1 MDIESD
7 GMQARTRHAGLA
19 VALVLGV
26 SAGAWAQEAVP
37 AAPGA
42 ATAAPAPERAPE
54 TPPPPAAAVATPPP
68 AEPAAAPTVPTP
80 APVEAAPAPA
90 PAPVEVAPAPAP
102 APAALPPPPPPAPAP
117 PPSRPRR
124 AITDTDAQYGDLS
137 LPLKLS
143 PALMQVLLT
152 EVTIDLP
159 LPTGGSQRWQQRKG
173 GIVEAGSFTRQ
184 GLPLIETGRWR
195 IDGEGRYC
203 FSMDW
208 LAREP
213 ENWCHHVVKSDEGYF
228 LIAGEK
234 PDDPVRR
241 VYIDGR

>member
-1 MDIESD
+1 MGIES
-7 GMQARTRHAGLA
+7 GGKQARTRHARLA
-19 VALVLGV
+19 VALMLGV
-26 SAGAWAQEAVP
+26 HTGAWPQEAAPVP
-37 AAPGA
+37 
-42 ATAAPAPERAPE
+42 APAPAEVEVA
-54 TPPPPAAAVATPPP
+54 PAAVEVAPV
-68 AEPAAAPTVPTP
+68 PAAAPVEVAPAPAT

-90 PAPVEVAPAPAP
+90 SAPV
-102 APAALPPPPPPAPAP
+102 ALPPAPTPAP
-117 PPSRPRR
+117 PPPRPRR
-124 AITDTDAQYGDLS
+124 AISDTDAQYGDLS

-152 EVTIDLP
+152 EVTIELALP
-159 LPTGGSQRWQQRKG
+159 AGGRQRWRQRKD
-173 GIVEAGSFTRQ
+173 GIVEAGAFTRQ

-195 IDGEGRYC
+195 IDDAGRYC

-228 LIAGEK
+228 LIGGEK